1 MFAKDKNDTDMDKN
15 VLPETVSLTRRERDV
30 LQQLAQGQTTQDIA
44 SILQLSPETVLWY
57 RKRLHRKFEVSS
69 AVALVVKAAKMNLI

>member
-1 MFAKDKNDTDMDKN
+1 MGNTVSPD
-15 VLPETVSLTRRERDV
+15 TVSLTRREREV
-30 LQQLAQGQTTQDIA
+30 LQQLAQGQTTNDIA
-44 SILQLSPETVLWY
+44 GKLHLSPETILWY